1 MTAKIIDGKKIA
13 LELKTDIA
21 KQVEEIKA
29 KYSITPTLAVI
40 LVGQDPASE
49 VYVSSKEKA
58 AHYVGMN
65 SIQYKLAANTSQ
77 NELINKRK
85 GELKWQY

>member
-13 LELKTDIA
+13 LELKTEIA

-40 LVGQDPASE
+40 LVGQDPAIPL
-49 VYVSSKEKA
+49 K
-58 AHYVGMN
+58 MN
-65 SIQYKLAANTSQ
+65 
-77 NELINKRK
+77 
-85 GELKWQY
+85 